1 MNDQSPFTI
10 RAPKID
16 PARRRLRP
24 DFTPDD
30 NDRAEIG
37 PTPLAF
43 AEWAEAGL
51 TPPNL
56 PRMRQARLD
65 RLVAGLAAR
74 DLAGVLLYDPISI
87 RYATDTTNMQLWAA
101 HNPFRA
107 CLVTADGW
115 ITLWDYAG
123 AEHLSNYNPLVR
135 EVRGGAGFFYCVT
148 AQRTEEKAAAFA
160 AQVDDILRSR
170 CGAGRRLAVD
180 KIQIAGL
187 RALEARGIAVLDGEE
202 LMERTRAVKTPD
214 EIAAMRCAVHACERA
229 IAEMRAAAAPG
240 MTENDV
246 WAVLH
251 AGNIR
256 RGGEW
261 IETRILSSGPRTNPW
276 YQECGPRVIRPGDL
290 LAFDTDLI
298 GCYGFCCDIS
308 RTWLMGDGEA
318 TPAQRQL
325 HAVAQEHV
333 ATNMALIRPGATFR
347 ELSEGGHQLP
357 ADFRPRRY
365 SCRMHG
371 VGLCD
376 EWPMVLY
383 PEDLAA
389 HGFDFALEPGMA
401 LCVEAYVGAEGGRE
415 GVKLEDQVIVTETG
429 VENLTRC
436 PFDPRLS
443 A

>member
-1 MNDQSPFTI
+1 VNDQSPFSI

-16 PARRRLRP
+16 PSHRPLKP
-24 DFTPDD
+24 DFTPDE
-30 NDRAEIG
+30 NDRTEIG
-37 PTPLAF
+37 PTALAF
-43 AEWAEAGL
+43 AEWAAAGL

-56 PRMRQARLD
+56 PRMRRARLD
-65 RLVAGLAAR
+65 RLVAGLVAR
-74 DLAGVLLYDPISI
+74 NLAGVLLYDPLSI

-123 AEHLSNYNPLVR
+123 AEYLSAYNPLVR
-135 EVRGGAGFFYCVT
+135 EVRGGASFFYCVT
-148 AQRTEEKAAAFA
+148 GERTAEKAAGFA
-160 AQVDDILRSR
+160 AQVDDILRAR
-170 CGAGRRLAVD
+170 CGGNRRLAVD
-180 KIQIAGL
+180 KIQIMGL
-187 RALEARGIAVLDGEE
+187 RALERLGVEVLDGEE

-214 EIAAMRCAVHACERA
+214 EISAMRCAVHACEQG
-229 IAEMRAAAAPG
+229 IAEMRRQAGPG

-246 WAVLH
+246 WSVLH
-251 AGNIR
+251 AENIK

-261 IETRILSSGPRTNPW
+261 IETRILASGPRTNPW
-276 YQECGPRVIRPGDL
+276 FQECGPRVIQPGDL

-318 TPAQRQL
+318 TAEQKRL
-325 HAVAQEHV
+325 HAVALEHIT
-333 ATNMALIRPGATFR
+333 TNMQLVKPGATFR
-347 ELSEGGHQLP
+347 ELSLGGHQLAP
-357 ADFRPRRY
+357 EFHRNKY

-383 PEDLAA
+383 PQDLAA
-389 HGFDFALEPGMA
+389 HGFDFTLEPGMA
-401 LCVEAYVGAEGGRE
+401 LCVEAYVGSEGGRE
-415 GVKLEDQVIVTETG
+415 GVKLEDQVIVTEDG
-429 VENLTRC
+429 FENITSC
-436 PFDPRLS
+436 PFDERLM
-443 A
+443 